1 MAKTVEEVLRESGM
15 TDEAI
20 KALDAKIMAG
30 VTTLVSTANQ
40 TLEAAELAKR
50 AQAEMYDKEIAPALN
65 NWANEKTSYDAK
77 IAAYDAA
84 LKSAKEGGFQVPD
97 ILATPTAQPTRTPDG
112 KFVAGTPG
120 SVPGSPTFVADL
132 RKEAGAAILSIAD
145 LSWKYQALY
154 GKPMPDS
161 PSSLITEATA
171 QRMDPIAYAAK
182 KYGFAEKEAAMKADE
197 KKKEIDAAVTSA
209 VAAKEKEWAEK
220 TGNNPNLRQAE
231 VSRFASVQAAV
242 KKGERPDTMTMT
254 PEQRRE
260 VTRQQIHKEL
270 AQNETVQ

>member
-1 MAKTVEEVLRESGM
+1 MAKTVEEVLRESGL

-20 KALDAKIMAG
+20 KALDAKVVAG
-30 VTTLVSTANQ
+30 VTTILSTANS

-84 LKSAKEGGFQVPD
+84 LKSAKEGGFQVPE
-97 ILATPTAQPTRTPDG
+97 ILATPAPAARAADG
-112 KFVAGTPG
+112 KFVAGAPG

-132 RKEAGAAILSIAD
+132 RKEAGAAIISIAD
-145 LSWKYQALY
+145 LSWKYQSLY

-171 QRMDPIAYAAK
+171 QRMDPIVYAAK
-182 KYGFAEKEAAMKADE
+182 KYDFAGKEAAQKAE
-197 KKKEIDAAVTSA
+197 EQKKHDDAIRKETSDA
-209 VAAKEKEWAEK
+209 KDKEWAEK
-220 TGNNPNLRQAE
+220 VGNNPMVRQAE

>member
-1 MAKTVEEVLRESGM
+1 MAKTVEEVLRETGM
-15 TDEAI
+15 TDEQI
-20 KALDAKIMAG
+20 KALDPKVLTG

-40 TLEAAELAKR
+40 TLEQAELAKR

-97 ILATPTAQPTRTPDG
+97 ILAPAAQPARTADG
-112 KFVAGTPG
+112 KFVAGAPG
-120 SVPGSPTFVADL
+120 SVPGSPTFVQDL
-132 RKEAGAAILSIAD
+132 RKEAGAAIISIAD
-145 LSWKYQALY
+145 LSWKYQSLY

-161 PSSLITEATA
+161 PSSLITEATS

-182 KYGFAEKEAAMKADE
+182 KYGFAEKEAAIKAEE
-197 KKKEIDAAVTSA
+197 KKKEIDAAVATA
-209 VAAKEKEWAEK
+209 VSAKEKEWAEK